1 MKKSVFAVVLLSA
14 VAVVM
19 TACGAKTSTT
29 ITPPP
34 VTVTSVTITAT
45 PTSIQLGQTAT
56 CLGTVNYSDGTNDH
70 AVTYAATDG
79 TITSSG
85 VFTPTA
91 AGTAGCTATSTK
103 DATKSGSAPIT
114 VTSVPVTVSSVSIAL
129 TPANGTVAMG
139 QTLSCVGTVT
149 YSDGSHD
156 SNVTYAATDGTITSS
171 GVFTPAAVGSAS
183 CTATA
188 SKDSTK
194 SATASI
200 TVTLAPIVLSSI
212 SPNWFFDPTTF
223 GPLMTYTGSGFAGGQ
238 LFYASGYSK
247 PSTVSQGNP
256 ATTIQFGLSDLMRPR
271 FVNVYGTQADG
282 SGKSNTLTYATIGNV
297 PIAAGCPADY
307 AFVNS
312 QGLQGMRRFSRAD
325 GSYTDLNLS
334 GNSIAI
340 DCNAD
345 GTTNLII
352 LTGVNG
358 VIGRYDKNG
367 NGSSAGG
374 AGDGNP
380 ITKIADNHQVACTG
394 EQAVHEAWCVVA
406 GSIVQKFSPPIG
418 TPVALDMNT
427 CSSNT
432 LWVLD
437 GQGDG
442 TNPVL
447 YSFTV
452 GTDGTLTNQKSL
464 PLPGFT
470 PGSKFTQTQLSNYV
484 NWQVSASQTSCTVTV
499 MAPVLNASNNTVSFA
514 LAVVNGT
521 AMTAT
526 TASVVPL
533 PAGSFQISQDDVHGA
548 TLVYVAD
555 VSGAQGVQRIW
566 SRANTA
572 SASLVQL
579 SSTSTILAMGS
590 ILSADGNTIDVFGW
604 DPANDAAGLQ
614 MVPVPNK

>member
-103 DATKSGSAPIT
+103 DATKSGSATIS
-114 VTSVPVTVSSVSIAL
+114 VTSVPVTVLSVSIAL
-129 TPANGTVAMG
+129 TPASGTVAMG

-183 CTATA
+183 CTATS

-212 SPNWFFDPTTF
+212 SPNWFFAPTALSS
-223 GPLMTYTGSGFAGGQ
+223 PVMTISGTGFAGGQ
-238 LFYASGYSK
+238 LFYASGYSS

-256 ATTIQFGLSDLMRPR
+256 STTITFALNAQMRPR
-271 FVNVYGTQADG
+271 FVNIYGTQADG
-282 SGKSNTLTYATIGNV
+282 SGKSNSLPLATIGNV
-297 PIAAGCPADY
+297 KIAAGCPADY
-307 AFVNS
+307 IFGNS
-312 QGLQGMRRFSRAD
+312 QGPGSVRRFNRAD
-325 GSYTDLNLS
+325 GTFVDLPVSTYN
-334 GNSIAI
+334 GGIAV
-340 DCNAD
+340 DCNSN
-345 GTTNLII
+345 GTTNAF
-352 LTGVNG
+352 
-358 VIGRYDKNG
+358 VINQG
-367 NGSSAGG
+367 NGLASFNANGSGSFVAGSTG
-374 AGDGNP
+374 TIG
-380 ITKIADNHQVACTG
+380 VAANLQIGCAL
-394 EQAVHEAWCVVA
+394 QQNIHEAWCA
-406 GSIVQKFSPPIG
+406 PLAAYSVQKFSPAIG

-427 CSSNT
+427 CSANT

-447 YSFTV
+447 YAFTV

-470 PGSKFTQTQLSNYV
+470 PESQFTQAQLNTYV
-484 NWQVSASQTSCTVTV
+484 NWQVSASQTSCTVAV
-499 MAPVLNASNNTVSFA
+499 MAPVLNASTGTVSFG

-521 AMTAT
+521 SMTTT
-526 TASVVPL
+526 TASVVSL
-533 PAGSFQISQDDVHGA
+533 PSGSFQVSQDDVHGA

-590 ILSADGNTIDVFGW
+590 ILSADGNTINVIGW